1 MMMAKKIGIVTWYD
15 RGYNYGSTL
24 QAYAMQMILQKM
36 GYSSEFINFHPERQK
51 ISKRTK
57 EVLKRIYL
65 YLFNRNVYETW
76 EKMDD
81 WIESHLIISEKYDSY
96 EQLKSKSLKYDAV
109 ICGSDQIW
117 NNSSGIINPFYY
129 LQFINESKRIAYA
142 PSIAR
147 DYIDKN
153 LQDTFCDYVKGI
165 KYLSIRET
173 QGAELI
179 KNITGREAK
188 VVLDPTLLVDKH
200 EWESKLSDDYEL
212 KNKRYIFCYLLTKND
227 KHYKAI
233 AELSNKLNIE
243 VVTPTLLNRHDKTS
257 KNVDFFAFL
266 NLIRYANYVVTDS
279 FHGVA
284 FSLNFCKQFAVFQR
298 FPDSYKETQ
307 NSRIYNILNEFGLND
322 RLVTDNNNLES
333 IIKKNINY
341 EDIKIKLKKKRED
354 SLQYLKNSLESA
366 ITYNEESL

>member
-1 MMMAKKIGIVTWYD
+1 MVKKIGIVTWYD

-24 QAYAMQMILQKM
+24 QAYASQIILQKM
-36 GYSSEFINFHPERQK
+36 GYSSEFINFNPERQK
-51 ISKRTK
+51 ISKRIK
-57 EVLKRIYL
+57 EILKRIYL
-65 YLFNRNVYETW
+65 YLFDRNVYETW
-76 EKMDD
+76 KKMDD
-81 WIESHLIISEKYDSY
+81 WIKSHLIISEKYDSY

-117 NNSSGIINPFYY
+117 NNSSGEINPFYY

-153 LQDTFCDYVKGI
+153 LQSVFCDYVKGI

-179 KNITGREAK
+179 KNITGRDAK

-200 EWESKLSDDYEL
+200 EWENKLSDDYEL
-212 KNKRYIFCYLLTKND
+212 KNKMYIFCYLLTKND
-227 KHYKAI
+227 KHYKII

-243 VVTPTLLNRHDKTS
+243 VITPTLLNRYDKTS
-257 KNVDFFAFL
+257 KNVDFFEFL
-266 NLIRYANYVVTDS
+266 NLIRYADYVVTDS

-284 FSLNFCKQFAVFQR
+284 FSLNFCKQFAVFKR

-307 NSRIYNILNEFGLND
+307 NSRIYSILNEFGLND
-322 RLVTDNNNLES
+322 RLVTDNNSLEL

-341 EDIKIKLKKKRED
+341 EDINIKLKRKRED
-354 SLQYLKNSLESA
+354 SLQYLRSSLESA
-366 ITYNEESL
+366 IKSNEENL